1 MEPMPGL
8 TSSHLQ
14 SLPGSGLVTAL
25 IGSSTDGVVVT
36 DAAQMILI
44 FSPACERLFGYAARE
59 VIGKNIAML
68 FPPDRLPEE
77 EALVGKIMS
86 GHNFHHI
93 ETSWRHRDGSEIP
106 ISLSAMSVKD
116 GEGKAAGALF
126 TANDITHRKTAETKE
141 AALESELA
149 HVSRLSAMGE
159 MSAAIAHELNQPLT
173 AVTNYVK
180 AAQRFLGADSPTPAQ
195 IRNARDAMEKA
206 ADQTIRAGTIIRYL
220 RDFVE
225 KRESEKAAWNVNQ
238 VIRGAVALGLVGTA
252 HSNVKVKLELEP
264 RIPRLIIDKIQIQQV
279 LLNLIRNAIE
289 AMAGMEK
296 GEIHISSAVTE
307 DRYAEITIR
316 DTGPGFLPE
325 MAGKLFH
332 AFATT
337 KRDGLG
343 IGLKICQSIIEAH
356 GGSIRALPGGPPG
369 ASFRIRLPLP

>member
-1 MEPMPGL
+1 MPGL
-8 TSSHLQ
+8 TSNHLQ

-25 IGSSTDGVVVT
+25 IGSSTDGVIVT
-36 DAAQMILI
+36 DAAQIILI
-44 FSPACERLFGYAARE
+44 FSPACERLFGYASRDI
-59 VIGKNIAML
+59 IGKNIALL
-68 FPPDRLPEE
+68 FPPDRLAEE
-77 EALVGKIMS
+77 EALVRKIMAGQS
-86 GHNFHHI
+86 VARV
-93 ETSWRHRDGSEIP
+93 ETRWRHKDGSEIAVL
-106 ISLSAMSVKD
+106 LSATLVRDAESKI
-116 GEGKAAGALF
+116 AGVLF
-126 TANDITHRKTAETKE
+126 TAGDITRQKSVETKE
-141 AALESELA
+141 TALEGELT

-180 AAQRFLGADSPTPAQ
+180 AAQRFLSAEAPTPAQ

-225 KRESEKAAWNVNQ
+225 KRESEKVAENINQ
-238 VIRGAVALGLVGTA
+238 VIREAVALGLVGTA
-252 HSNVKVKLELEP
+252 HSNIKVKLDLEP
-264 RIPRLIIDKIQIQQV
+264 RIPRLVIDKIQIQQV
-279 LLNLIRNAIE
+279 LLNLIRNAVE

-296 GEIHISSAVTE
+296 GEIHISSSVTA

-325 MAGKLFH
+325 MTGKLFR

-356 GGSIRALPGGPPG
+356 GGSIRALPAGPG
-369 ASFRIRLPLP
+369 ASFRIRLPLS